1 MEKIKLEINWKAETE
16 DYITYEFSTDKE
28 LFIEESDT
36 DVDLFRLFIK
46 PDGSTEVF
54 VANYGDYDI
63 CEEVTHHF
71 DGEAIKLF
79 CINESVMDMT
89 DDYMAYYEN

>member
-1 MEKIKLEINWKAETE
+1 MEKVKLEINWKAKTD
-16 DYITYEFSTDKE
+16 DYITYEFSTGKGVFVAE
-28 LFIEESDT
+28 VET

-54 VANYGDYDI
+54 IASFQDFDVQ
-63 CEEVTHHF
+63 EEVTHHF

-79 CINESVMDMT
+79 CINQSVLDMT
-89 DDYMAYYEN
+89 DDYLAYYDN